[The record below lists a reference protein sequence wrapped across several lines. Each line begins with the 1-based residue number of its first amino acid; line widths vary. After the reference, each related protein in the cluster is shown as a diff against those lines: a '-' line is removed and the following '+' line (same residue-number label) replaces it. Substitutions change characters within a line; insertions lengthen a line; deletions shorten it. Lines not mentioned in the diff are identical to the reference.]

1 MATAVLAVYVLG
13 IVIGLIVMRDPW
25 PTRVVTAVAWPLG
38 IVAFV
43 VVFVILS
50 AAAVY
55 LWPIPMLA
63 TLALLAAAVWLVL

>member
-1 MATAVLAVYVLG
+1 MMVVAGVYLFG
-13 IVIGLIVMRDPW
+13 ILVGLLVMRDPW

-55 LWPIPMLA
+55 LWPIPLLA
-63 TLALLAAAVWLVL
+63 TLALLAVVVWIAL

>member
-55 LWPIPMLA
+55 LWPILMLA

>member
-1 MATAVLAVYVLG
+1 MAIPVLAVYMLG
-13 IVIGLIVMRDPW
+13 VVIGLIVMRDSW

-63 TLALLAAAVWLVL
+63 TLALLAAAVWIAL

>member
-13 IVIGLIVMRDPW
+13 VVIGLIVMRDPW

-63 TLALLAAAVWLVL
+63 TLALLAAVVWIAL